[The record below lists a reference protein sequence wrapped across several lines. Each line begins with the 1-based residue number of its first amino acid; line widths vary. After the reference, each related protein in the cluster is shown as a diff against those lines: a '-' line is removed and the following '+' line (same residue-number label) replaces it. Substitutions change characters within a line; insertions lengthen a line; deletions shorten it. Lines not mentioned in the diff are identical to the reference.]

1 MAELRSVIAHRPL
14 NFPSQVRIAELQGF
28 LDTISPNYLH
38 GLEGK
43 LELVKNLDF
52 GTLKRDNSCLQTRV
66 PLGVVYVCRFEDRV
80 CFFHRCNAGAWYSV

>member
-1 MAELRSVIAHRPL
+1 MKGGRTKRTGAPHWPRRGVAEPRSVIAHRPL
-14 NFPSQVRIAELQGF
+14 NFPSQVRIADLQGF
-28 LDTISPNYLH
+28 LDTVSPNYLH

-66 PLGVVYVCRFEDRV
+66 PLGVV
-80 CFFHRCNAGAWYSV
+80 